1 MMRLMD
7 VCPDGSIQHKTNKIK
22 ALWRRLSR
30 GPDVDL
36 RVVLQWLVDFNV
48 APDLERASA
57 VVDAYVG
64 KRYLAG
70 RIS

>member
-1 MMRLMD
+1 MRLMD
-7 VCPDGSIQHKTNKIK
+7 VCPDGSIQHKTEQIK
-22 ALWRRLSR
+22 TLWRRLSR

-57 VVDAYVG
+57 VIDAFVG